1 MARLT
6 ADFASTSDIGQRTS
20 DIMKPV
26 LLEMTGITKRF
37 PGVVALSGVSLRLEK
52 GEVLSVVGENG
63 AGKST
68 LMKVLAG
75 IHRPDEGEIRLD
87 GKAVTFDGVSAA
99 KAHGISLIHQELML
113 APNLD
118 VAGNIFL
125 GTEHCK
131 AFGILNRASMNRKAA
146 EMMKRV
152 GLDLPPT
159 TLLSNL
165 TTGQMQMV
173 EIAKSLAMDARIII
187 MDEPTSSLTP
197 VEAEKLFAIIADL
210 KATGI
215 AIVYISHRFEEI
227 LRITDRIT
235 VMRDGRYVGDL
246 VTKETNHDQLVSM
259 MIGRD
264 FTTRFPTRVGKPGEI
279 TLAVQDLLVPGA
291 KEGVSFHAR
300 QGEILGF
307 AGLVGSGRTELMR
320 CLFGVDQPLGGS
332 IRFEGQAFTP
342 HRPAD
347 AINRGVYLVP
357 EDRKLHGVVLPMSIA
372 QNISLPDI
380 HNYLPY
386 GWLQRGRESVVANEQ
401 LKQQAIKAPSVT
413 QKVVNLSGGNQQ
425 KVVLGK
431 WLAMRPR
438 LLILDEPT
446 RGIDVGAKAEIYR
459 QIAALADQ
467 GLTILMVSSEM
478 EEVIGLSDRVAVFSQ
493 RRLSGILE
501 KDQLS
506 EHNIMELMTGM
517 KHD

>member
-1 MARLT
+1 MPDA
-6 ADFASTSDIGQRTS
+6 
-20 DIMKPV
+20 P
-26 LLEMTGITKRF
+26 LLSMTGITKRF
-37 PGVVALSGVSLRLEK
+37 PGVVALSGVSLTLQP
-52 GEVLSVVGENG
+52 GEVLSLVGENG

-68 LMKVLAG
+68 LMKVLGG
-75 IHRPDEGEIRLD
+75 IHQPEEGEIRIA
-87 GKAVTFDGVSAA
+87 GQAVTLDSVSAA
-99 KAHGISLIHQELML
+99 KRHGISLIHQELML

-125 GTEHCK
+125 GAEHRRGC
-131 AFGILNRASMNRKAA
+131 GVLDRASMNRKAA
-146 EMMKRV
+146 EMMRRV
-152 GLDLPPT
+152 GLDLPPDT
-159 TLLSNL
+159 PLRAL

-210 KATGI
+210 KAAGI
-215 AIVYISHRFEEI
+215 AVVYISHRFEEI

-235 VMRDGRYVGDL
+235 VMRDGRHVGDL
-246 VTKETNHDQLVSM
+246 VTRDTSHDQLVSM

-264 FTTRFPTRVGKPGEI
+264 FTTRFPARAGRPGE
-279 TLAVQDLLVPGA
+279 AVLEVRDLLVPGA
-291 KEGVSFHAR
+291 AQGVSFQAR
-300 QGEILGF
+300 KGEILGF

-320 CLFGVDQPLGGS
+320 CLFGVDQAMGGNMA
-332 IRFEGQAFTP
+332 FEGRPYAP
-342 HRPAD
+342 RRPAD
-347 AINRGVYLVP
+347 AIARGVYLVP
-357 EDRKLHGVVLPMSIA
+357 EDRKQHGVVLPMSIA

-380 HNYLPY
+380 HNYRPRW
-386 GWLQRGRESVVANEQ
+386 WLQRDEETRIAREQVQ
-401 LKQQAIKAPSVT
+401 QQAIKTPSVT

-446 RGIDVGAKAEIYR
+446 RGIDIGAKAEIYR
-459 QIAALADQ
+459 QIAGLADQ

-478 EEVIGLSDRVAVFSQ
+478 EEVIGMSDRVAVFSQ

-501 KDQLS
+501 KDQLD
-506 EHNIMELMTGM
+506 EHNIMQLMTGITSPSRNPSDEASPRM
-517 KHD
+517 INA

>member
-1 MARLT
+1 MTNPPL
-6 ADFASTSDIGQRTS
+6 
-20 DIMKPV
+20 

-37 PGVVALSGVSLRLEK
+37 PGVVALSEVSLTLRA
-52 GEVLSVVGENG
+52 GEVLSLVGENG

-68 LMKVLAG
+68 LMKVLG
-75 IHRPDEGEIRLD
+75 GVYQPDEGEIRID
-87 GKAVTFDGVSAA
+87 GKAVVLDGVTAA
-99 KAHGISLIHQELML
+99 KRHGISLIHQELML

-125 GTEHCK
+125 GAEHRRG
-131 AFGILNRASMNRKAA
+131 FGLLDRASMNRTAA
-146 EMMKRV
+146 QMMKRV

-159 TLLSNL
+159 TPLRNL

-173 EIAKSLAMDARIII
+173 EIAKSLALDARIII

-210 KATGI
+210 KASGI

-246 VTKETNHDQLVSM
+246 ITKDTDHDKLVSM

-264 FTTRFPTRVGKPGEI
+264 FTTRFPARTSKPSEVA
-279 TLAVQDLLVPGA
+279 LEVQDLLVPGA
-291 KEGVSFHAR
+291 TQGVSFSVR
-300 QGEILGF
+300 KGEILGF

-320 CLFGVDQPLGGS
+320 CLFGVDQPLGGT
-332 IRFEGQAFTP
+332 IRFEGQSFTP
-342 HRPAD
+342 RRPSD
-347 AINRGVYLVP
+347 AIARGVYLVP
-357 EDRKLHGVVLPMSIA
+357 EDRKQHGVVLPMSIA
-372 QNISLPDI
+372 QNVSLPDI
-380 HNYLPY
+380 HNYRPTW
-386 GWLQRGRESVVANEQ
+386 WLQRDQEQRIANEQ
-401 LKQQAIKAPSVT
+401 LQLQAIKAPSVA

-431 WLAMRPR
+431 WLAMRPK

-446 RGIDVGAKAEIYR
+446 RGIDIGAKAEIYKK
-459 QIAALADQ
+459 ISALADQ

-478 EEVIGLSDRVAVFSQ
+478 EEVIGMSDRVAVFSQ

-501 KDQLS
+501 QDQLS
-506 EHNIMELMTGM
+506 EHNIMELMTGLVC
-517 KHD
+517 HG

>member
-1 MARLT
+1 MPDAPL
-6 ADFASTSDIGQRTS
+6 
-20 DIMKPV
+20 

-37 PGVVALSGVSLRLEK
+37 PGVVALSGVSMTLKK
-52 GEVLSVVGENG
+52 GEVLSLVGENG

-68 LMKVLAG
+68 LMKVLG
-75 IHRPDEGEIRLD
+75 GVHQPDEGEIRID
-87 GKAVTFDGVSAA
+87 GVPVKLDGVSAA
-99 KAHGISLIHQELML
+99 KANGISLIHQELML

-125 GTEHCK
+125 GAEHRRGL
-131 AFGILNRASMNRKAA
+131 GILDRASMNRKAA

-159 TLLSNL
+159 TPLSRL

-197 VEAEKLFAIIADL
+197 VEAEKLFTIIADL
-210 KATGI
+210 KASGI

-246 VTKETNHDQLVSM
+246 ITKDTNHDQLVSM

-264 FTTRFPTRVGKPGEI
+264 FTTRYPTRAGKPTEPVLEI
-279 TLAVQDLLVPGA
+279 QDLLIPGA
-291 KEGVSFHAR
+291 KEGVSFTAR
-300 QGEILGF
+300 KGEILGF

-320 CLFGVDQPLGGS
+320 CLFGVDQPLSGS
-332 IRFEGQAFTP
+332 IRFEGCAFTP
-342 HRPAD
+342 RRPAD
-347 AINRGVYLVP
+347 AIQRGVYLVP

-372 QNISLPDI
+372 QNVSLPDI
-380 HNYLPY
+380 HNYRPRW
-386 GWLQRGRESVVANEQ
+386 WLQRAREQAVANEQ
-401 LKQQAIKAPSVT
+401 LKAQAIKAPSVE

-431 WLAMRPR
+431 WLAMKPR

-446 RGIDVGAKAEIYR
+446 RGIDIGAKAEIYR

-478 EEVIGLSDRVAVFSQ
+478 EEVIGMSDRVAVFSQ

-517 KHD
+517 KK

>member
-1 MARLT
+1 MADPLLT
-6 ADFASTSDIGQRTS
+6 MS
-20 DIMKPV
+20 
-26 LLEMTGITKRF
+26 GISKRF
-37 PGVVALSGVSLRLEK
+37 PGVVALNGVSLTLAR
-52 GEVLSVVGENG
+52 GEVLSLVGENG

-68 LMKVLAG
+68 LMKVLG
-75 IHRPDEGEIRLD
+75 GVHQPDEGEIRI
-87 GKAVTFDGVSAA
+87 DGVPVTLAGVASA

-125 GTEHCK
+125 GAEPRRSRL
-131 AFGILNRASMNRKAA
+131 GGMIDRAAMNRRAA
-146 EMMKRV
+146 ELMKRV

-159 TLLSNL
+159 TPLRNL
-165 TTGQMQMV
+165 TTGQQQMV

-210 KATGI
+210 KASGI

-235 VMRDGRYVGDL
+235 VMRDARSIGDL
-246 VTKETNHDQLVSM
+246 VTRDTNHDQLVSM

-264 FTTRFPTRVGKPGEI
+264 FTTRFPARAGRPGAVA
-279 TLAVQDLLVPGA
+279 LDVQDLLVPGA
-291 KEGVSFHAR
+291 KEGISFTAR
-300 QGEILGF
+300 KGEILGF

-320 CLFGVDQPLGGS
+320 CLFGVDQPLAGA
-332 IRFEGQAFTP
+332 IRFADRPFAP
-342 HRPAD
+342 RRPAD
-347 AINRGVYLVP
+347 AIAAGVYLVP

-372 QNISLPDI
+372 ENVSLPDI
-380 HNYLPY
+380 HNYRPRW
-386 GWLQRGRESVVANEQ
+386 WLQRREELRVANEQ
-401 LKQQAIKAPSVT
+401 LQQQAIKAPSVA

-431 WLAMRPR
+431 WLAMRPQ

-446 RGIDVGAKAEIYR
+446 RGIDIGAKAEIYKK
-459 QIAALADQ
+459 IAALADT
-467 GLTILMVSSEM
+467 GMTILMVSSEM
-478 EEVIGLSDRVAVFSQ
+478 EEVIGMSNRVAVFSQ

-506 EHNIMELMTGM
+506 EHNIMQLMTGVA
-517 KHD
+517 HAATH